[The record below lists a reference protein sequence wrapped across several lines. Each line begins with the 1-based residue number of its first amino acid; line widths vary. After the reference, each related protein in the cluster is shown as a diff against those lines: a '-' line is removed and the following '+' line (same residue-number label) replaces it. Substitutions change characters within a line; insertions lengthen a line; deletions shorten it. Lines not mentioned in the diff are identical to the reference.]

1 MVQTLRCDKCEG
13 TTFTL
18 LASKM
23 QGLNKV
29 IDIFLCKNCKANKIV
44 TTASEINSPI
54 DIPTITDTYKD
65 FDGEV
70 DYEEVIQEPENPYE
84 DDDGGWDPSIG

>member
-1 MVQTLRCDKCEG
+1 MTHNLKCDKCEG

-44 TTASEINSPI
+44 TTVAESNTPI
-54 DIPTITDTYKD
+54 DTPVNIDSYG
-65 FDGEV
+65 DGDDV
-70 DYEEVIQEPENPYE
+70 YEEVLEEPENPYE